1 MSLKDLLSPFFV
13 WQRAFEKPYTTIR
26 PTLDRPGAP
35 AYRGFHINITE
46 SCVGCGS
53 CHEICQNQAIDMV
66 AVDEYIDRNG
76 DSGLRPRFD
85 YGRCCWCGLCVDICT
100 AASLRMSNEY
110 SWITE
115 DPTEF
120 HFTAGVDSTPW
131 QDNELGYRRAE
142 GYHLYPPKR
151 IEMEML
157 SPDESVKSFDEVAL
171 GYSEQQAKL
180 EADRCVECG
189 ICVATCPAHM
199 DVPDYIHSIRD
210 GDYEKG
216 LQLMYRTN
224 PFPATCGR
232 ICTRKCESVCP
243 VGILGEPVAIRW
255 LKRFIVDQVDK
266 KDYKRILDEQIENSD
281 FKVAIIGGGPGGL
294 SAAYYL
300 RQQGHTVTVFEE
312 HEKCGGMLRY
322 GVPSYR
328 LPDEEL
334 DKDIDHIISIGVEI
348 KYNTRIGKDIK
359 FETLLE
365 DYDAVFMS
373 TGLSVPSSMRI
384 HGEEHKRV
392 LSGLQVLADVASG
405 RDPGIGK
412 KVAVIGGG
420 NVAMDAARVS
430 RRLGA
435 DVTILYRRRISEM
448 PADEEEIHESQEE
461 GCTLI
466 QKAIPVE
473 ILNVDSSKANN
484 PEQVSIKWGE
494 AEMVDDPKGGRP
506 RPVLQEDRMHTETY
520 DCIIS
525 AIGQGSNL
533 DYLSKELQDQLAI
546 EWGRFTPV
554 EYQHTTLEKVFVGG
568 DFANRTAD
576 AISAIE
582 DGHHAARGINR
593 FLNPDLYIEAER
605 QNQKQQVKQDEYR

>member
-13 WQRAFEKPYTTIR
+13 WQRAFEKPYTTLR

-46 SCVGCGS
+46 TCVGCGS
-53 CHEICQNQAIDMV
+53 CQTICQNNAIDMV
-66 AVDEYIDRNG
+66 AVDAYAGRDG

-110 SWITE
+110 AWISD
-115 DPTEF
+115 DPDSF
-120 HFTAGVDSTPW
+120 HFTAGVDDKPW

-142 GYHLYPPKR
+142 GYHLNPPKR
-151 IEMEML
+151 IEMPML
-157 SPDESVKSFDEVAL
+157 AAEESLKSFAEVTL
-171 GYSEQQAKL
+171 GYNEEQAKN

-232 ICTRKCESVCP
+232 ICTRRCESVCP

-266 KDYKRILDEQIENSD
+266 KDYKRILEKTIENTD
-281 FKVAIIGGGPGGL
+281 FKVAIIGAGPGGL

-300 RQQGHTVTVFEE
+300 RQQGHAVTVYEAQE
-312 HEKCGGMLRY
+312 TGGGMLRY

-328 LPDEEL
+328 LPDAEL
-334 DKDIDHIISIGVEI
+334 DKDIDHIVSIGVDI
-348 KYNTRIGKDIK
+348 KYNSRIGKDVM
-359 FETLLE
+359 FESLLE
-365 DYDAVFMS
+365 DYDAVFLS

-384 HGEEHKRV
+384 NGENHSRV
-392 LSGLQVLADVASG
+392 LSGLQILADVASD

-435 DVTILYRRRISEM
+435 EVTILYRRRVSDM
-448 PADEEEIHESQEE
+448 PADEEEIHESQQE
-461 GCTLI
+461 GCTI
-466 QKAIPVE
+466 VAQAIPVE
-473 ILNVDSSKANN
+473 IIDAENKQ
-484 PEQVSIKWGE
+484 QVSIKWGE
-494 AEMVDDPKGGRP
+494 AQMVDDPKGGRA
-506 RPVLQEDRMHTETY
+506 RPVLQEDKIHTETF

-525 AIGQGSNL
+525 AIGQSSNL
-533 DYLSKELQDQLAI
+533 DYLSKEIQEQLAI
-546 EWGRFTPV
+546 EWGKFTPG
-554 EYQHTTLEKVFVGG
+554 EYQHTSMKKLFVGG

-593 FLNPDLYIEAER
+593 FLNPDFYTQLEKAG
-605 QNQKQQVKQDEYR
+605 KLK

>member
-13 WQRAFEKPYTTIR
+13 WQRAFEKPYTSKR
-26 PTLDRPGAP
+26 PTIDRPGAP
-35 AYRGFHINITE
+35 AYRGFHINIADT
-46 SCVGCGS
+46 CVGCGS
-53 CHEICQNQAIDMV
+53 CHEICQNHAIDMV
-66 AVDEYIDRNG
+66 AVEKYEGKKG

-110 SWITE
+110 AWISD
-115 DPTEF
+115 DPEVF
-120 HFTAGVDSTPW
+120 HFTAGVDEKPW
-131 QDNELGYRRAE
+131 QDNEHGYRRAE

-157 SPDESVKSFDEVAL
+157 PPEKSVMSFDEVAR
-171 GYSEQQAKL
+171 GYDEQQAKK

-216 LQLMYRTN
+216 LRLMYRTN

-232 ICTRKCESVCP
+232 ICTRNCESVCP

-266 KDYKRILDEQIENSD
+266 KDYQRILNEQITESEH
-281 FKVAIIGGGPGGL
+281 KVAIIGAGPGGL

-300 RQQGHTVTVFEE
+300 RQQGHAVTVFEAQGSG
-312 HEKCGGMLRY
+312 GGMLRY

-328 LPDEEL
+328 LPDDEL
-334 DKDIDHIISIGVEI
+334 DKDIDYIVSLGVDI
-348 KYNTRIGKDIK
+348 RYNTEVGKDIT
-359 FETLLE
+359 FEKLLE
-365 DYDAVFMS
+365 DYDALFMS

-384 HGEEHKRV
+384 HGEDHPRV
-392 LSGLQVLADVASG
+392 LSGLQVLADVANG

-430 RRLGA
+430 RRYGA
-435 DVTILYRRRISEM
+435 EVTILYRRRISEM

-461 GCTLI
+461 GCTI
-466 QKAIPVE
+466 VQQAIPVE
-473 ILNVDSSKANN
+473 LVNAETQ
-484 PEQVSIKWGE
+484 EQVSIRWGE

-506 RPVLQEDRMHTETY
+506 RPVLQEDRMHMDTY
-520 DCIIS
+520 DSIIS

-533 DYLSKELQDQLAI
+533 NYLPKEIQEKMAV
-546 EWGRFTPV
+546 EWGKFTPGD
-554 EYQHTTLEKVFVGG
+554 YQHTALEKVFVGG
-568 DFANRTAD
+568 DFANQTAD

-593 FLNPDLYIEAER
+593 FLNPDAYKETE
-605 QNQKQQVKQDEYR
+605 QQVDKL

>member
-1 MSLKDLLSPFFV
+1 MNLKDLLSPFFV
-13 WQRAFEKPYTTIR
+13 WQRAFEKPYTTMR
-26 PTLDRPGAP
+26 PIQDRPGAA
-35 AYRGFHINITE
+35 AYRGFHINIAET
-46 SCVGCGS
+46 CIGCGS
-53 CHEICQNQAIDMV
+53 CHTICQNEAIDMV
-66 AVDEYIDRNG
+66 AVAEFAGRPG

-85 YGRCCWCGLCVDICT
+85 YGRCCWCALCVDICT
-100 AASLRMSNEY
+100 ASSLRMSNEY
-110 SWITE
+110 TWLTR
-115 DPTEF
+115 DPTDY
-120 HFTAGVDSTPW
+120 HFTAGVDETSW
-131 QDNELGYRRAE
+131 QENELGYRRAE
-142 GYHLYPPKR
+142 GYRLFPEKR

-157 SPDESVKSFDEVAL
+157 PAAESVTSFEEVVK
-171 GYSEQQAKL
+171 GYSEEQAKK

-232 ICTRKCESVCP
+232 ICTRRCETVCP
-243 VGILGEPVAIRW
+243 VGIDGEPVAIRW
-255 LKRFIVDQVDK
+255 LKRFIVDQFEA
-266 KDYKRILDEQIENSD
+266 KDYKRILADKITENG
-281 FKVAIIGGGPGGL
+281 KKIAVIGAGPGGM

-300 RQQGHTVTVFEE
+300 RKKGYAVTVFESQE
-312 HEKCGGMLRY
+312 SAGGMLRY

-328 LPDEEL
+328 LPDDDL
-334 DKDIDHIISIGVEI
+334 DKDIDYIVSLGVEV
-348 KYNTRIGKDIK
+348 KYNTAIGKDIK
-359 FETLLE
+359 FEQLLE
-365 DYDAVFMS
+365 NYDAVFMS

-384 HGEEHKRV
+384 HGEDHARV
-392 LSGLQVLADVASG
+392 LSGLQVLADVANG

-430 RRLGA
+430 RRYGA
-435 DVTILYRRRISEM
+435 EVTILYRRRISEM
-448 PADEEEIHESQEE
+448 PADDEEIHESQEE
-461 GCTLI
+461 GCSI
-466 QKAIPVE
+466 VQQAIPVE
-473 ILNVDSSKANN
+473 IVKAES
-484 PEQVSIKWGE
+484 EQQVAIRWGE

-506 RPVLQEDRMHTETY
+506 RPVLQEDRMHTDTY

-533 DYLSKELQDQLAI
+533 DYISKEMHEQLAI
-546 EWGRFTPV
+546 EWGKFTPG
-554 EYQHTTLEKVFVGG
+554 EYQHTTLEKIFVGG

-582 DGHHAARGINR
+582 DGHHAARGIDR
-593 FLNPDLYIEAER
+593 YLNPAAYIETE
-605 QNQKQQVKQDEYR
+605 QQVD

>member
-13 WQRAFEKPYTTIR
+13 WQRAFEKPYTTLR

-35 AYRGFHINITE
+35 AYRGFHLNVAE
-46 SCVGCGS
+46 NCVGCGS

-66 AVDEYIDRNG
+66 AVEAFEGRHG

-100 AASLRMSNEY
+100 TASLRMSNEY
-110 SWITE
+110 AWISE
-115 DPTEF
+115 DPNSF
-120 HFTAGVDSTPW
+120 HFTAGVDDKPW
-131 QDNELGYRRAE
+131 QNNELGYRRAE

-151 IEMEML
+151 VEMAML
-157 SPDESVKSFDEVAL
+157 PAEESVKSFDEVAR
-171 GYSEQQAKL
+171 GYDEAQAKK

-232 ICTRKCESVCP
+232 ICTRRCESVCP

-255 LKRFIVDQVDK
+255 LKRFIVDQIDK
-266 KDYKRILDEQIENSD
+266 KDYPRILNEQITDSG
-281 FKVAIIGGGPGGL
+281 FKVAIIGAGPGGL

-300 RQQGHTVTVFEE
+300 RKQGHAVTVFEE
-312 HEKCGGMLRY
+312 HEAGGGMLRY

-328 LPDEEL
+328 LPDAEL
-334 DKDIDHIISIGVEI
+334 DKDIEHIVAIGVEI
-348 KYNTRIGKDIK
+348 KYSSRVGKDVQ
-359 FETLLE
+359 FESLLE
-365 DYDAVFMS
+365 DYDAVFIS

-384 HGEEHKRV
+384 AGEDHARV

-405 RDPGIGK
+405 CDPNIGK
-412 KVAVIGGG
+412 KVAIIGGG

-435 DVTILYRRRISEM
+435 DVSILYRRRISDM
-448 PADEEEIHESQEE
+448 PADEEEIRESQEE
-461 GCTLI
+461 GCSI
-466 QKAIPVE
+466 VQQAIPVE
-473 ILNVDSSKANN
+473 IVSADN
-484 PEQVSIKWGE
+484 PEQVTIKWGE
-494 AEMVDDPKGGRP
+494 AEMVDDPKGGRA

-533 DYLSKELQDQLAI
+533 DYLSKEIQEQLHV
-546 EWGRFTPV
+546 EWGKIKPV
-554 EYQHTTLEKVFVGG
+554 EYQYTMLNKVFVGG
-568 DFANRTAD
+568 DFANKTAD

-593 FLNPDLYIEAER
+593 FLNPDYYANAEL
-605 QNQKQQVKQDEYR
+605 QKK

>member
-46 SCVGCGS
+46 TCVGCGS

-66 AVDEYIDRNG
+66 AVEEFEGRRG

-110 SWITE
+110 AWMSE
-115 DPTEF
+115 DPNAF
-120 HFTAGVDSTPW
+120 HFTAGVDDKSW
-131 QDNELGYRRAE
+131 QNNEHGYRRAE

-151 IEMEML
+151 IEMEL
-157 SPDESVKSFDEVAL
+157 LPPEESIKSFDEVTL
-171 GYSEQQAKL
+171 GYSIEQAKK

-232 ICTRKCESVCP
+232 ICTRQCETVCP

-266 KDYKRILDEQIENSD
+266 KDYKRILNEQIGHSD
-281 FKVAIIGGGPGGL
+281 HKVAIIGAGPGGL

-300 RQQGHTVTVFEE
+300 RQQGHAVTVFEAQE
-312 HEKCGGMLRY
+312 SAGGMLRY

-328 LPDEEL
+328 LPDAEL
-334 DKDIDHIISIGVEI
+334 DKDIDHIVSLGVEM
-348 KYNTRIGKDIK
+348 KYNTRIGNEVGKDIT
-359 FETLLE
+359 FEQLLE

-384 HGEEHKRV
+384 HGEDHPRV

-430 RRLGA
+430 RRFGA
-435 DVTILYRRRISEM
+435 EVTILYRRRISEM

-461 GCTLI
+461 GCNLVL
-466 QKAIPVE
+466 QAIPVE
-473 ILNVDSSKANN
+473 ILSADDAA
-484 PEQVSIKWGE
+484 QVVIKWGE
-494 AEMVDDPKGGRP
+494 AKMVDDPKGGRP

-520 DCIIS
+520 DSIIS

-533 DYLSKELQDQLAI
+533 DYLSKEVQEQLAI
-546 EWGRFTPV
+546 EWGKFTPSD
-554 EYQHTTLEKVFVGG
+554 YQHTTLEKVFVGG
-568 DFANRTAD
+568 DFANQTAD

-582 DGHHAARGINR
+582 DGHHAARGIDR
-593 FLNPDLYIEAER
+593 FLNPDAYTKTE
-605 QNQKQQVKQDEYR
+605 QSVNQ

>member
-1 MSLKDLLSPFFV
+1 MNLKDLLSPFFV
-13 WQRAFEKPYTTIR
+13 WQRAFEKPYTSIR
-26 PTLDRPGAP
+26 PTIDRPGAP
-35 AYRGFHINITE
+35 AYRGFHINVAE
-46 SCVGCGS
+46 NCVGCGS
-53 CHEICQNQAIDMV
+53 CHEICQNHAIDMV
-66 AVDEYIDRNG
+66 AVAEYEGRQG

-110 SWITE
+110 AWFTE

-120 HFTAGVDSTPW
+120 HFTAGVDDKSW
-131 QDNELGYRRAE
+131 QNNEHGYRRAE

-157 SPDESVKSFDEVAL
+157 SADESVQSFEEVAK
-171 GYSEQQAKL
+171 GYSIEQAKK

-232 ICTRKCESVCP
+232 ICTRRCESVCP

-255 LKRFIVDQVDK
+255 LKRFIVDQVDA
-266 KDYKRILDEQIENSD
+266 KDYKRILNDQVGNSGK
-281 FKVAIIGGGPGGL
+281 KVAIIGAGPGGL

-300 RQQGHTVTVFEE
+300 RKYGHAVSVFEAQSSA
-312 HEKCGGMLRY
+312 GGMLRY

-328 LPDEEL
+328 LADADL
-334 DKDIDHIISIGVEI
+334 DKDIEYIVSLGVDMN
-348 KYNTRIGKDIK
+348 YNTQVGKDIT
-359 FETLLE
+359 FELLLQ
-365 DYDAVFMS
+365 DYDAVFLS
-373 TGLSVPSSMRI
+373 TGLWAPSSMRI
-384 HGEEHKRV
+384 QGEEHPRV

-405 RDPGIGK
+405 RDPGIGR

-435 DVTILYRRRISEM
+435 DVTILYRRRIADM
-448 PADEEEIHESQEE
+448 PADTEEIHESQEE
-461 GCTLI
+461 GCSI
-466 QKAIPVE
+466 IPQAIPVE
-473 ILNVDSSKANN
+473 IINAANAS
-484 PEQVSIKWGE
+484 QVTIKWGE
-494 AEMVDDPKGGRP
+494 AEMVQDPKGGRP
-506 RPVLQEDRMHTETY
+506 RPVLQEDRMHEETY
-520 DCIIS
+520 DSIIS

-533 DYLSKELQDQLAI
+533 DFLSKEIQEQLAI
-546 EWGRFTPV
+546 EWGKFSPG
-554 EYQHTTLEKVFVGG
+554 EYQHTPLQKVFVGG
-568 DFANRTAD
+568 DVANRIAD

-582 DGHHAARGINR
+582 DGHHAARGIER
-593 FLNPDLYIEAER
+593 FLNPDAY
-605 QNQKQQVKQDEYR
+605 KQSETQADSSRSGGEK

>member
-1 MSLKDLLSPFFV
+1 M
-13 WQRAFEKPYTTIR
+13 R
-26 PTLDRPGAP
+26 PIQDRPGAA
-35 AYRGFHINITE
+35 AYRGFHINIAET
-46 SCVGCGS
+46 CIGCGS
-53 CHEICQNQAIDMV
+53 CHTICQNEAIDMV
-66 AVDEYIDRNG
+66 AVAEFAGRPG

-85 YGRCCWCGLCVDICT
+85 YGRCCWCALCVDICT
-100 AASLRMSNEY
+100 ASSLRMSNEY
-110 SWITE
+110 TWLTR
-115 DPTEF
+115 DPTDY
-120 HFTAGVDSTPW
+120 HFTAGVDETSW
-131 QDNELGYRRAE
+131 QENELGYRRAE
-142 GYHLYPPKR
+142 GYRLFPEKR

-157 SPDESVKSFDEVAL
+157 PAAESVTSFEEVVK
-171 GYSEQQAKL
+171 GYSEEQAKK

-232 ICTRKCESVCP
+232 ICTRRCETVCP
-243 VGILGEPVAIRW
+243 VGIDGEPVAIRW
-255 LKRFIVDQVDK
+255 LKRFIVDQFEA
-266 KDYKRILDEQIENSD
+266 KDYQRILDEKITDNGK
-281 FKVAIIGGGPGGL
+281 KVAIIGAGPGGM

-300 RQQGHTVTVFEE
+300 RKKGYAVTVFESQQSA
-312 HEKCGGMLRY
+312 GGMLRY

-328 LPDEEL
+328 LPDDDL
-334 DKDIDHIISIGVEI
+334 DKDIDYIVSLGVDV

-359 FETLLE
+359 FEQLLE
-365 DYDAVFMS
+365 NYDAVFMS

-384 HGEEHKRV
+384 HGEDHARV
-392 LSGLQVLADVASG
+392 LSGLQVLADVANG

-430 RRLGA
+430 RRFGA
-435 DVTILYRRRISEM
+435 EVTILYRRRISEM

-461 GCTLI
+461 GCSI
-466 QKAIPVE
+466 VQQAIPVE
-473 ILNVDSSKANN
+473 IVKAES
-484 PEQVSIKWGE
+484 EQQVAIRWGE

-520 DCIIS
+520 DSIIS

-533 DYLSKELQDQLAI
+533 DYISKEMHEQLEI
-546 EWGRFTPV
+546 EWGKFTPG
-554 EYQHTTLEKVFVGG
+554 EYQHTMLEKIFVGG

-582 DGHHAARGINR
+582 DGHHAARGIDR
-593 FLNPDLYIEAER
+593 YLNPAAYIETE
-605 QNQKQQVKQDEYR
+605 QQVD

>member
-1 MSLKDLLSPFFV
+1 MNLKDLLSPFFV
-13 WQRAFEKPYTTIR
+13 WQRAFEKPFTSMR
-26 PTLDRPGAP
+26 PTIDRPGAP
-35 AYRGFHINITE
+35 AYRGFHINIAET
-46 SCVGCGS
+46 CVGCGS
-53 CHEICQNQAIDMV
+53 CHTICQNHAIDMV
-66 AVDEYIDRNG
+66 PVEEFEGRPG

-110 SWITE
+110 AWFTE

-120 HFTAGVDSTPW
+120 HFTAGVEDKPW
-131 QDNELGYRRAE
+131 QGNEHGYRRAE

-151 IEMEML
+151 IEMDML
-157 SPDESVKSFDEVAL
+157 PPDESVQSFEEVAK
-171 GYSEQQAKL
+171 GYSIEQAKK

-232 ICTRKCESVCP
+232 ICTRRCESVCP

-255 LKRFIVDQVDK
+255 LKRFIVDQVDA
-266 KDYKRILDEQIENSD
+266 KDYKRILNDQVGNSGK
-281 FKVAIIGGGPGGL
+281 KVAIIGAGPGGL

-300 RQQGHTVTVFEE
+300 RKKGHAVTVFEA
-312 HEKCGGMLRY
+312 EKAAGGMLRY

-328 LPDEEL
+328 LPDDEL
-334 DKDIDHIISIGVEI
+334 DKDIEYIVSLGVDMN
-348 KYNTRIGKDIK
+348 YNTRVGKDIS
-359 FETLLE
+359 FELLLQ
-365 DYDAVFMS
+365 DYDAVFLS

-384 HGEEHKRV
+384 QGEDHLRV
-392 LSGLQVLADVASG
+392 LSGLQILADVASG
-405 RDPGIGK
+405 RDPGIGR

-435 DVTILYRRRISEM
+435 DVTILYRRRIADM
-448 PADEEEIHESQEE
+448 PADIEEIHESQEE
-461 GCTLI
+461 GCTI
-466 QKAIPVE
+466 VPQAIPVE
-473 ILNVDSSKANN
+473 IVNAIQPD
-484 PEQVSIKWGE
+484 QVTIKWGE
-494 AEMVDDPKGGRP
+494 AEMVQDPKGGRP
-506 RPVLQEDRMHTETY
+506 RPVLQEDRMHEETY
-520 DCIIS
+520 DCIVS

-533 DYLSKELQDQLAI
+533 DFLTKETQEQLTI
-546 EWGRFTPV
+546 EWGKFTPG
-554 EYQHTTLEKVFVGG
+554 EYQHTPLQKVFVGG
-568 DFANRTAD
+568 DVANRVAD

-582 DGHHAARGINR
+582 DGHHAARGIDR
-593 FLNPDLYIEAER
+593 FLNPDAYTNSDKKPGI
-605 QNQKQQVKQDEYR
+605 

>member
-1 MSLKDLLSPFFV
+1 MNLKDLLSPFFV
-13 WQRAFEKPYTTIR
+13 WQRAFEKPYTTMR
-26 PTLDRPGAP
+26 PIQDRPGAA
-35 AYRGFHINITE
+35 AYRGFHINIAET
-46 SCVGCGS
+46 CIGCGS
-53 CHEICQNQAIDMV
+53 CHTICQNEAIDMV
-66 AVDEYIDRNG
+66 AVAEFAGRPG

-85 YGRCCWCGLCVDICT
+85 YGRCCWCALCVDICT
-100 AASLRMSNEY
+100 ASSLRMSNEY
-110 SWITE
+110 TWLTR
-115 DPTEF
+115 DPTDY
-120 HFTAGVDSTPW
+120 HFTAGVDETSW
-131 QDNELGYRRAE
+131 QENELGYRRAE
-142 GYHLYPPKR
+142 GYRLFPEKR

-157 SPDESVKSFDEVAL
+157 PAAESVTSFEEVVK
-171 GYSEQQAKL
+171 GYSEEQAKK

-232 ICTRKCESVCP
+232 ICTRRCETVCP
-243 VGILGEPVAIRW
+243 VGIDGEPVAIRW
-255 LKRFIVDQVDK
+255 LKRFIVDQFEA
-266 KDYKRILDEQIENSD
+266 KDYKRILADKITENG
-281 FKVAIIGGGPGGL
+281 KKIAVIGAGPGGM

-300 RQQGHTVTVFEE
+300 RKKGYAVTVFESQQSA
-312 HEKCGGMLRY
+312 GGMLRY

-328 LPDEEL
+328 LPDDDL
-334 DKDIDHIISIGVEI
+334 DKDIDYIVSLGVEV
-348 KYNTRIGKDIK
+348 KYNTAIGKDIK
-359 FETLLE
+359 FEQLLE
-365 DYDAVFMS
+365 NYDAVFMS

-384 HGEEHKRV
+384 HGEDHARV
-392 LSGLQVLADVASG
+392 LSGLQVLADVANG

-430 RRLGA
+430 RRYGA
-435 DVTILYRRRISEM
+435 EVTILYRRRISEM
-448 PADEEEIHESQEE
+448 PADDEEIHESQEE
-461 GCTLI
+461 GCSI
-466 QKAIPVE
+466 VQQAIPVE
-473 ILNVDSSKANN
+473 IVKAES
-484 PEQVSIKWGE
+484 EQQVAIRWGE

-506 RPVLQEDRMHTETY
+506 RPVLQEDRMHTDTY

-533 DYLSKELQDQLAI
+533 DYISKEMHEQLAI
-546 EWGRFTPV
+546 EWGKFTPG
-554 EYQHTTLEKVFVGG
+554 EYQHTTLEKIFVGG

-582 DGHHAARGINR
+582 DGHHAARGIDR
-593 FLNPDLYIEAER
+593 YLNPAAYIETE
-605 QNQKQQVKQDEYR
+605 QQVD